1 MLTVDD
7 LLDRLQ
13 LLAMRCGIREVR
25 KLQSDECDDELVE
38 ARREYLRD
46 AKRRERAR
54 NAGP

>member
-54 NAGP
+54 NARP